1 MLDILV
7 FVFQKKFKYLSLLF
21 TMFTNIGLK
30 IEFTMWLEMIQQN
43 LNGKLIQVF
52 DLNDEWMKW
61 NHRTARLPSLRN
73 FPMAKVKL
81 KAFTNV

>member
-61 NHRTARLPSLRN
+61 NHRTARFPSFRN